1 MNVLAFC
8 AKATFAVILIIAGG
22 AKLADLTGFA
32 AVFRLFIAMRLPTPV
47 YAYLARGTAL
57 AEVFLGCVSLSF
69 PAVKLVNLIALTAG
83 CAFVVVSVTGFAF
96 HRGRSCNCFGVLS
109 RIKFDARGVF
119 RSLILAA
126 FAVLAVIGASPSAA
140 RLCATSQL
148 LLLATG
154 AVLSAVS
161 FTAAK
166 ALAVHQEDQR
176 RV

>member
-1 MNVLAFC
+1 MLALC

-32 AVFRLFIAMRLPTPV
+32 AVFRLFITMRLPAPV
-47 YAYLARGTAL
+47 YAYMATGTAL
-57 AEVFLGCVSLSF
+57 AEAFLGCVSLSF
-69 PAVKLVNLIALTAG
+69 PAVKWVNLTALIAG
-83 CAFVVVSVTGFAF
+83 CAFVVVSVTGLVF
-96 HRGRSCNCFGVLS
+96 HRGRSCNCFGALS

-126 FAVLAVIGASPSAA
+126 FAVLAMIGASPSA

-154 AVLSAVS
+154 AMLSAVS

-166 ALAVHQEDQR
+166 ALAVHPEDQR